1 MLIKIQ
7 KYFTDC
13 GVLSRRAAEEAIKRG
28 EVTVNGA
35 RAELGMRIETDS
47 DVVEYRG
54 KRLKA
59 SANKKICIML
69 NKPRG
74 FVTTMADEKG
84 RRSVDMLVSDIG
96 ERIYPVGRLDMDS
109 DGLLLM
115 TNDGE
120 LANMLTHP
128 RHSIPKIYKVWVKGS
143 LTDENMRILRSALV
157 IDGYKIRPVKSV
169 ILKNAEHERGFSV
182 IEMTLFEGRNRQI
195 RKMCAMAGLEVDRLS
210 RIAYGSLRLGDLPE
224 GRWRKLTDA
233 EIKYLKSSAPAQPI
247 KQVNSKKIKRT

>member
-28 EVTVNGA
+28 EVTVNGV
-35 RAELGMRIETDS
+35 RAELGMRIETDV
-47 DVVEYRG
+47 DTVEYRG
-54 KRLKA
+54 RRLKA
-59 SANKKICIML
+59 SSSKKICIML

-74 FVTTMADEKG
+74 YVTTMNDEKG
-84 RRSVDMLVSDIG
+84 RRSVDMLTQDIG

-128 RHSIPKIYKVWVKGS
+128 KHNIPKIYKVWIKGP
-143 LTDENMRILRSALV
+143 LGDENMRILRSALV
-157 IDGYKIRPVKSV
+157 IDGYKIKPVKSV
-169 ILKNAEHERGFSV
+169 ILKNAEHDRGFSV

-195 RKMCAMAGLEVDRLS
+195 RKMCAMAGLEIDRLS
-210 RIAYGSLRLGDLPE
+210 RVAYGTLKLGNLGE

-233 EIKYLKSSAPAQPI
+233 EIQYLKSNSTT
-247 KQVNSKKIKRT
+247 KQRGQNA

>member
-7 KYFTDC
+7 KHFTDC

-28 EVTVNGA
+28 EVTVNGV
-35 RAELGMRIETDS
+35 RAELGMRIDTTS

-59 SANKKICIML
+59 SKSKKICIML

-84 RRSVDMLVSDIG
+84 RRSVDMLVGDVG

-128 RHSIPKIYKVWVKGS
+128 RHSIPKIYKVWVKGPLS
-143 LTDENMRILRSALV
+143 DENMTA
-157 IDGYKIRPVKSV
+157 
-169 ILKNAEHERGFSV
+169 
-182 IEMTLFEGRNRQI
+182 
-195 RKMCAMAGLEVDRLS
+195 
-210 RIAYGSLRLGDLPE
+210 
-224 GRWRKLTDA
+224 
-233 EIKYLKSSAPAQPI
+233 IK
-247 KQVNSKKIKRT
+247 

>member
-28 EVTVNGA
+28 EVQVNGA
-35 RAELGMRIETDS
+35 PAELGMRIDPAADT
-47 DVVEYRG
+47 VEYRG
-54 KRLKA
+54 RRLKA
-59 SANKKICIML
+59 SQSKKICVML

-74 FVTTMADEKG
+74 FVTTMSDEKG
-84 RRSVDMLVSDIG
+84 RRSVDMLVGDIG

-120 LANMLTHP
+120 LANILTHP
-128 RHSIPKIYKVWVKGS
+128 RHTIPKIYKVWVKGP

-157 IDGYKIRPVKSV
+157 IDGYKIKPVKSV

-195 RKMCAMAGLEVDRLS
+195 RKMCAMAGLVVDRLS
-210 RIAYGSLRLGDLPE
+210 RVAYGTLKLGNLGE
-224 GRWRKLTDA
+224 GRWRMLTDA
-233 EIKYLKSSAPAQPI
+233 EIKYLKSTP
-247 KQVNSKKIKRT
+247 KNNDNKKITKRT